1 MLLIQQK
8 RSVPMMNSLDT
19 HSYSDTASLQSE
31 SSNSRSLHSSHEI
44 LSVVDSDEEDLE
56 DCISSLSRDTV
67 RDCLEKDPID
77 RTEGEI
83 ETLMEF
89 TQTLEAFADMTQAVR
104 NKMCA
109 VMVFAVVDK
118 VGTIIMSDKEELDSW
133 SVIINGAVRVEGDTN
148 TRSYI
153 LTMGKG
159 FGIKLTKAA
168 EYHQGVMTALEDD
181 CQFVCIPKA
190 DYYKILSEGEDA
202 LVKEE
207 EEGVLVK
214 VSEVRRVEDG
224 SKHAK
229 VLLRATPVKLIDQ
242 LVEDTNSAD
251 PNYIEDFL
259 LCHRIFLDTSLEV
272 VTQLLGWF
280 DRPDLRDKVTR
291 ILLLWVNNHFTDFEL
306 DSEMMELLDK
316 FQSKLENMNMLGQ
329 CRMLNFAC
337 TAKARPRT
345 IMLNR
350 SSREEE
356 LEFTITGGF
365 NMGFGIFIESVVKHS
380 TASKKGLMRGDQILN
395 VNGNQFDNVIIT
407 LERANDIL
415 KKQVLVQI
423 IVKSN
428 LLTFKE
434 ISSISTKEKGVNGLG
449 RTMTK
454 MSLQPPKDNKAKVSK
469 KDSLL
474 GRLGGLLKQPIKYL
488 TPGDVDHALLN
499 GGHED
504 SHDSEASAP
513 DQSLLI
519 FKADQTFR
527 YILVHKST
535 TARNVVKQAL
545 KEFLITECDTKFAL
559 VEVLVDNGFVKQR
572 RLPDATVNLAQR
584 IGLASRYYI
593 KDISVSQQLVPEE
606 ISGELLREAHVS
618 LLQLTPIE
626 IATQMMV
633 EDFKFF
639 TDIEQTEYAEWL
651 FEVKSKNGIANLEK
665 FSNLANKEILWVVSE
680 IVGESKIS
688 KRIRMV
694 RHFLNIAKHC
704 REVQNFNS
712 MFAIVSGLKH
722 TAVSRLKQ
730 TWEGVPEKYT
740 NLLTDLSL
748 IMDPSR
754 NFSRYRN
761 VIKGTTP
768 PLIPIYPMVAK
779 DITFIDI
786 GNKTKVDGLINF
798 EKLRLVAKEIRCLT
812 AMCSAPLR
820 DVPDNIIAMNEQS
833 GRYATVRKKEGI
845 RNVADAKRMY
855 QEAIMIKKVKAY
867 LENRNIETDEQVLHK
882 MSLENEPPLNRN

>member
-1 MLLIQQK
+1 MKIGQNST
-8 RSVPMMNSLDT
+8 RNPMVS
-19 HSYSDTASLQSE
+19 SDLAYHAWFKSCASF
-31 SSNSRSLHSSHEI
+31 SH
-44 LSVVDSDEEDLE
+44 
-56 DCISSLSRDTV
+56 
-67 RDCLEKDPID
+67 
-77 RTEGEI
+77 
-83 ETLMEF
+83 
-89 TQTLEAFADMTQAVR
+89 
-104 NKMCA
+104 
-109 VMVFAVVDK
+109 
-118 VGTIIMSDKEELDSW
+118 
-133 SVIINGAVRVEGDTN
+133 
-148 TRSYI
+148 
-153 LTMGKG
+153 
-159 FGIKLTKAA
+159 
-168 EYHQGVMTALEDD
+168 
-181 CQFVCIPKA
+181 
-190 DYYKILSEGEDA
+190 
-202 LVKEE
+202 
-207 EEGVLVK
+207 
-214 VSEVRRVEDG
+214 
-224 SKHAK
+224 
-229 VLLRATPVKLIDQ
+229 
-242 LVEDTNSAD
+242 
-251 PNYIEDFL
+251 
-259 LCHRIFLDTSLEV
+259 
-272 VTQLLGWF
+272 
-280 DRPDLRDKVTR
+280 
-291 ILLLWVNNHFTDFEL
+291 
-306 DSEMMELLDK
+306 
-316 FQSKLENMNMLGQ
+316 
-329 CRMLNFAC
+329 
-337 TAKARPRT
+337 
-345 IMLNR
+345 
-350 SSREEE
+350 
-356 LEFTITGGF
+356 
-365 NMGFGIFIESVVKHS
+365 
-380 TASKKGLMRGDQILN
+380 
-395 VNGNQFDNVIIT
+395 
-407 LERANDIL
+407 
-415 KKQVLVQI
+415 
-423 IVKSN
+423 
-428 LLTFKE
+428 
-434 ISSISTKEKGVNGLG
+434 
-449 RTMTK
+449 
-454 MSLQPPKDNKAKVSK
+454 
-469 KDSLL
+469 
-474 GRLGGLLKQPIKYL
+474 
-488 TPGDVDHALLN
+488 
-499 GGHED
+499 
-504 SHDSEASAP
+504 
-513 DQSLLI
+513 
-519 FKADQTFR
+519 
-527 YILVHKST
+527 
-535 TARNVVKQAL
+535 
-545 KEFLITECDTKFAL
+545 
-559 VEVLVDNGFVKQR
+559 
-572 RLPDATVNLAQR
+572 
-584 IGLASRYYI
+584 LASRYYI

-833 GRYATVRKKEGI
+833 GRYATVRKKEGT